1 MKILV
6 TGGAGFIGSHL
17 VRQLMEA
24 GDDVISLDNL
34 STGLRENL
42 PEGARLEVMD
52 THDDKV
58 EDLFRQEHFA
68 AVVHLAAQTLVSDS
82 MVDPENDMYQNIA
95 GTVHIMECC
104 RKYGVKRVIFSSS
117 AATYGDVDEKALPV
131 QETLPQ
137 IPLSFYGLTKMT
149 VEKYLALYHMA
160 FGIHYVV
167 LRFANVYGERQGDGG
182 EGGVISIFAKRL
194 AKGQDITI
202 FGNGK
207 QTRDFVYA
215 GDIARGIRLA
225 LTTPNADTC
234 YNLSTQTEISLNELV
249 TILPALPEKK
259 SPILRPCQRRGHLSL
274 LPFQRKG
281 SEKPPLDPGSI
292 SGRRT
297 ETDLPVL
304 PETMKYEKCPLEKV
318 GRFFID
324 RRRHD
329 IERPNPVMLTL

>member
-24 GDDVISLDNL
+24 GDDVVSLDNL

-58 EDLFRQEHFA
+58 EDLFRQEHFD

-149 VEKYLALYHMA
+149 VEKYLALYRMA

-167 LRFANVYGERQGDGG
+167 LRFANVYGERQGNGG
-182 EGGVISIFAKRL
+182 EGGVSSICAKRL

-207 QTRDFVYA
+207 QTRYF
-215 GDIARGIRLA
+215 
-225 LTTPNADTC
+225 
-234 YNLSTQTEISLNELV
+234 STVILV
-249 TILPALPEKK
+249 
-259 SPILRPCQRRGHLSL
+259 RP
-274 LPFQRKG
+274 
-281 SEKPPLDPGSI
+281 
-292 SGRRT
+292 
-297 ETDLPVL
+297 
-304 PETMKYEKCPLEKV
+304 
-318 GRFFID
+318 
-324 RRRHD
+324 
-329 IERPNPVMLTL
+329 

>member
-24 GDDVISLDNL
+24 GDDVVSLDNL
-34 STGLRENL
+34 STGLRDNL
-42 PEGARLEVMD
+42 PEGAQLEVMD
-52 THDDKV
+52 THDDKA
-58 EDLFRQEHFA
+58 EDLFRQEHFD

-167 LRFANVYGERQGDGG
+167 LRFSNVYGERQGDGG
-182 EGGVISIFAKRL
+182 KAVLSASL
-194 AKGQDITI
+194 
-202 FGNGK
+202 
-207 QTRDFVYA
+207 
-215 GDIARGIRLA
+215 
-225 LTTPNADTC
+225 PNA
-234 YNLSTQTEISLNELV
+234 SLKDR
-249 TILPALPEKK
+249 TLP
-259 SPILRPCQRRGHLSL
+259 S
-274 LPFQRKG
+274 
-281 SEKPPLDPGSI
+281 SETVS
-292 SGRRT
+292 R
-297 ETDLPVL
+297 
-304 PETMKYEKCPLEKV
+304 PETSSTPA
-318 GRFFID
+318 
-324 RRRHD
+324 
-329 IERPNPVMLTL
+329 TLPGASAWH

>member
-24 GDDVISLDNL
+24 GDEVISLDNL

-58 EDLFRQEHFA
+58 EDLFRQEHFD

-167 LRFANVYGERQGDGG
+167 LRFPTYTASAR
-182 EGGVISIFAKRL
+182 AMA
-194 AKGQDITI
+194 AKGESS
-202 FGNGK
+202 
-207 QTRDFVYA
+207 A
-215 GDIARGIRLA
+215 SS
-225 LTTPNADTC
+225 PNA
-234 YNLSTQTEISLNELV
+234 SLKDR
-249 TILPALPEKK
+249 TLP
-259 SPILRPCQRRGHLSL
+259 S
-274 LPFQRKG
+274 
-281 SEKPPLDPGSI
+281 SETVS
-292 SGRRT
+292 R
-297 ETDLPVL
+297 
-304 PETMKYEKCPLEKV
+304 PETSSTPA
-318 GRFFID
+318 
-324 RRRHD
+324 
-329 IERPNPVMLTL
+329 TLPGASGWH